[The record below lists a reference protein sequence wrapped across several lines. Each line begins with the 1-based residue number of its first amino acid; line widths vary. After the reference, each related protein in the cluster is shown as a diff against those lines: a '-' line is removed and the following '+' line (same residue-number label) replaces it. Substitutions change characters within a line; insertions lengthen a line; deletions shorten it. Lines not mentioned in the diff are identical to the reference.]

1 MPPAVD
7 QNAFAALRDLTGDDP
22 VFLAELID
30 AYLDDASAQL
40 AAVRAAVDTADADA
54 LVLPAHSL
62 KGNSAN
68 VGALALAEQC
78 RALEELG
85 RSGSLDGAGARLDEA
100 AAEYERVREELL
112 ALRGAT

>member
-1 MPPAVD
+1 VPPAVD
-7 QNAFAALRDLTGDDP
+7 QDAFAALRELTGDDP

-30 AYLDDASAQL
+30 AYLADAPEQL
-40 AAVRAAVDTADADA
+40 TAARAAVDAADVEA
-54 LVLPAHSL
+54 LVRPAHTL

-68 VGALALAEQC
+68 VGAMALAEQC

-85 RSGSLDGAGARLDEA
+85 RSGSLDGAGAGLDEA

-112 ALRGAT
+112 ALRGAS